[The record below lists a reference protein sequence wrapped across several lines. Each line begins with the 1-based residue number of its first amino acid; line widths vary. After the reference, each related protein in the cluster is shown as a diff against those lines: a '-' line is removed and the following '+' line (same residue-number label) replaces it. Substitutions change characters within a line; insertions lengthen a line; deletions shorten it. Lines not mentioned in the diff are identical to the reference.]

1 LRRLVIFLVLML
13 AATAPANAQC
23 LSQAQ
28 AREAVASGQAKPL
41 GSVAGAAGGEI
52 VKADLCRQ
60 GGGYVYRLSV
70 KINGKV
76 VTKTINASR

>member
-1 LRRLVIFLVLML
+1 MKRLMIFLVLML
-13 AATAPANAQC
+13 AAAAPANAQC

-28 AREAVASGQAKPL
+28 AREAVASGKAKSL

-52 VKADLCRQ
+52 VKAELCQQ

-70 KINGKV
+70 RINGQV
-76 VTKTINASR
+76 VTKTVNASR